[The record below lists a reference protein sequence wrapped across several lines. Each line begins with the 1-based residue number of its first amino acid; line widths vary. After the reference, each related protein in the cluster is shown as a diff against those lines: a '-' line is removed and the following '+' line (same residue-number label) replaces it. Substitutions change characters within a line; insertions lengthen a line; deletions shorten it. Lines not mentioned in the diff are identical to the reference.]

1 MYLQSAETDLK
12 LFQGLVHAVHH
23 PDAVAQSSGL
33 EESGLVQLLQ
43 DESSKLLVP
52 KRNEE
57 KLHRGTGTQGLRRRT
72 VD

>member
-52 KRNEE
+52 
-57 KLHRGTGTQGLRRRT
+57 
-72 VD
+72 